1 MLYTIPGDV
10 SQVFKSCTCLQ
21 EVAIKMLFQTDQKAQ
36 ESFLR
41 EISMLK
47 FASRDRNV
55 VQFYGVSIQ
64 NNGIWLITEHMEV
77 RSSQL
82 RPPLR
87 CLYSNSPPGGLPRAV
102 IHG

>member
-1 MLYTIPGDV
+1 
-10 SQVFKSCTCLQ
+10 
-21 EVAIKMLFQTDQKAQ
+21 MLFQTDQKAQ

-64 NNGIWLITEHMEV
+64 NNAIWLVTEHMEV
-77 RSSQL
+77 RSLQL
-82 RPPLR
+82 RPAQ
-87 CLYSNSPPGGLPRAV
+87 CLCFNSPPRELPCTSKLV
-102 IHG
+102 GSPL